1 MTAAAA
7 HLDGWLVLALTQIND
22 MPEQTVSRPLGVADL
37 NDHLR
42 AHPMPPRQ
50 HQR

>member
-37 NDHLR
+37 DNHLGPD
-42 AHPMPPRQ
+42 PMDPTE